1 MTRHRFDPL
10 SFIFGLLF
18 AGVAAAA
25 LIGVEVVALRD
36 LAWIAPSLLVI
47 AGAALLFSS
56 AGRSRSDE
64 VPDGQPATDAAR
76 ETAADRSGEVD
87 RDRAADT
94 GRDEV
99 ARASDAPEMGPASED
114 R

>member
-1 MTRHRFDPL
+1 MSRHRFDPL

-36 LAWIAPSLLVI
+36 LAWIAPSLLVL

-64 VPDGQPATDAAR
+64 VDADEPAPDRAR
-76 ETAADRSGEVD
+76 EPASARADETAP
-87 RDRAADT
+87 
-94 GRDEV
+94 DET
-99 ARASDAPEMGPASED
+99 ARASDAPEMGRTSED

>member
-10 SFIFGLLF
+10 SFAFGLLF
-18 AGVAAAA
+18 AGVAVVA

-56 AGRSRSDE
+56 AGRSRTE
-64 VPDGQPATDAAR
+64 PDAPAEATVSPPPA
-76 ETAADRSGEVD
+76 
-87 RDRAADT
+87 DRAAVEP
-94 GRDEV
+94 DET
-99 ARASDAPEMGPASED
+99 ARASDAPEMGHVSED